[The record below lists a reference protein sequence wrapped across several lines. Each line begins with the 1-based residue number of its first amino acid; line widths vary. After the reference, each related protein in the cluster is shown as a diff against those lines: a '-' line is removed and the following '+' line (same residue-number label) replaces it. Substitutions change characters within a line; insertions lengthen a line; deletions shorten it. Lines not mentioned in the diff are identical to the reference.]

1 MAITDVSKYCR
12 CIKHASKVAHATR
25 SKNNNISYE
34 NLTED
39 IMSLVEGNLGTI
51 PTSKVSKRSF

>member
-1 MAITDVSKYCR
+1 MVYKY
-12 CIKHASKVAHATR
+12 ASKVAHATR